1 MKAATNSG
9 WASSLFR
16 GELEIPVAYLLT
28 HQEELQIARRIRLSL
43 ARLRQLLPRHP
54 LGYRRF
60 LSRMEEVMSGRHAF
74 YPWASL
80 KENMSSELL
89 STREA
94 LRRAEALSRSDPSSS
109 LAAFEAGVE
118 ILLKYPLHPE
128 TLYQWAREV
137 ARSTSPLGPLGGME
151 QIQKTL
157 GILKRLLVTLEKARD
172 RLVMPNYRLVLSAAF
187 RFSAKGMD
195 QTDLFQEGIIGLHKA
210 VFRFDPDREFR
221 FSTYATYWI
230 RQSIRKALVDRST
243 LIRVP
248 QAAQQ
253 KLYQDAGDLS
263 IEEAERLLRLR
274 SDPTFF
280 SNFSSEDE
288 DHVFDVRDRGSPEI
302 TEAFHTERI
311 PEAVRSALSR
321 LGEFEREIVEKRYG
335 LDGKRRQTL
344 EEIGSQV
351 SLSRER
357 IRQIE
362 SAAVERLSHYRAL
375 EETYEDLTLA
385 EPSTIG

>member
-1 MKAATNSG
+1 MGARGCKEYFSLGAAGWNGADPEDSG
-9 WASSLFR
+9 DPEA
-16 GELEIPVAYLLT
+16 
-28 HQEELQIARRIRLSL
+28 L
-43 ARLRQLLPRHP
+43 ARVER
-54 LGYRRF
+54 
-60 LSRMEEVMSGRHAF
+60 
-74 YPWASL
+74 
-80 KENMSSELL
+80 SSELL

-210 VFRFDPDREFR
+210 VFRFDPDREIR

-230 RQSIRKALVDRST
+230 RQAIRKALVDRST

-248 QAAQQ
+248 QAAQR
-253 KLYQDAGDLS
+253 KLYATGGRQKS
-263 IEEAERLLRLR
+263 PKRFTPNVFPRLLEARFLKGHEQALKENMSSELLSTREALRRAEGLSR
-274 SDPTFF
+274 SDP
-280 SNFSSEDE
+280 SS
-288 DHVFDVRDRGSPEI
+288 SLA
-302 TEAFHTERI
+302 AFE
-311 PEAVRSALSR
+311 E
-321 LGEFEREIVEKRYG
+321 GE
-335 LDGKRRQTL
+335 
-344 EEIGSQV
+344 EEV
-351 SLSRER
+351 
-357 IRQIE
+357 
-362 SAAVERLSHYRAL
+362 A
-375 EETYEDLTLA
+375 
-385 EPSTIG
+385 